1 MDCLFCKIAS
11 GEIPSTKVY
20 EDEKVLA
27 FRDISPQAPVHIVL
41 IPKTHYA
48 DILEIPHDST
58 EINDMI
64 RAVQIIAKQE
74 GMEDEGF
81 RVVTNCREFGRP
93 SALSYSWKEETYVA
107 TRLKKACKKIKISV

>member
-1 MDCLFCKIAS
+1 MKIKYFLS
-11 GEIPSTKVY
+11 SINFQPVKFMVH
-20 EDEKVLA
+20 EKVLA

-41 IPKTHYA
+41 IPKAHYA

-81 RVVTNCREFGRP
+81 RVVTNCREFGGQTVDHLHFHILGKRKLTWP
-93 SALSYSWKEETYVA
+93 PG
-107 TRLKKACKKIKISV
+107 